1 MTDRAQRPFW
11 LHQLTEYLIGFALVA
26 YGFQDTAPAMPAIA
40 GTVVLLN
47 AACVRGPLGAFTF
60 IGRKVHRVID
70 VVVMIV
76 LVGFAIQPWVEV
88 TSLGRIVLIL
98 IAIPMVFLWWYTDW
112 EERAGRRER
121 RAERAGTASGEVGKS
136 AGRAAA
142 NAFLAGKRAVDKMS
156 KSDDDSTD

>member
-26 YGFQDTAPAMPAIA
+26 FGFQDTAPAMPAIA

-70 VVVMIV
+70 LVVMAV
-76 LVGFAIQPWVEV
+76 LVGFAVQPWVEV

-98 IAIPMVFLWWYTDW
+98 IAIPMAFLWWYTDW

-121 RAERAGTASGEVGKS
+121 RAERASAASGDVGRS

-142 NAFLAGKRAVDKMS
+142 NAYLAGKRAVDKMS
-156 KSDDDSTD
+156 NSDDDSTG